1 MGGAN
6 VGPQFT
12 AEEAEALRA
21 LCDYEAALA
30 RSKPLTQ
37 SRFFEALADAV
48 VSSGRWRKWLQPDE
62 PEEFEKLSAERRRWL
77 VTSGARYVWT
87 KPQVV
92 ESRSRLYENLTLVMG
107 DPHGW
112 VVGRIA
118 ASIEKYVRAF
128 NLFGSAEL
136 LDLSEAHAGRKQST

>member
-48 VSSGRWRKWLQPDE
+48 VSSGR
-62 PEEFEKLSAERRRWL
+62 
-77 VTSGARYVWT
+77 
-87 KPQVV
+87 
-92 ESRSRLYENLTLVMG
+92 
-107 DPHGW
+107 
-112 VVGRIA
+112 
-118 ASIEKYVRAF
+118 
-128 NLFGSAEL
+128 
-136 LDLSEAHAGRKQST
+136 